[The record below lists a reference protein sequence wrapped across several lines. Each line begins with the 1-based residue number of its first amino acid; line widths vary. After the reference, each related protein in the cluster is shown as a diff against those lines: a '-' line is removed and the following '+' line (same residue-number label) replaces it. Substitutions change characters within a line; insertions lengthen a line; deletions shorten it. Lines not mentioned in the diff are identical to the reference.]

1 MTRRRETVV
10 PVVRK
15 APVLKLVPI
24 ASASDVDLGRVAKA
38 KHRIATGWY
47 DRSEVR
53 DRLVEAM
60 LHEMYGR

>member
-10 PVVRK
+10 PTVRM

-24 ASASDVDLGRVAKA
+24 ASARIVDLGRVAKA

-53 DRLVEAM
+53 DRVVEAV
-60 LHEMYGR
+60 LNEIYGR